1 MPSGGPALIVKH
13 TMLPEPDELRIT
25 TFSSGSVTDS
35 GPSKPAGGPAKQG
48 DHTQRGLER
57 VAHGGVHRRED
68 STHAASLLGSME
80 TRSARVGDAEK
91 LPVRRDQHERARG
104 VITC

>member
-1 MPSGGPALIVKH
+1 
-13 TMLPEPDELRIT
+13 MLPDRARRAADHRVLLRQRHRLRPVEAAERARQA
-25 TFSSGSVTDS
+25 GR
-35 GPSKPAGGPAKQG
+35 PHPAE
-48 DHTQRGLER
+48 LER

-80 TRSARVGDAEK
+80 TRSACVGDAEK
-91 LPVRRDQHERARG
+91 LPARRDQHERARG